1 MKKKGFESDQD
12 KELKPQRVILVGGF
26 SELFELCELCGYT
39 VFGYVDSEK
48 RNDEYNYLGDDSV
61 VLNHSEKYNEFPVI
75 ISPDNPQ
82 VRKELFDQYS
92 KKGFKIISLISPN
105 AYISESAQIGEG
117 CIIQSFCNVSC
128 NSIIGKG
135 VRLNTYANVMHD
147 VSIDD
152 FSIIAPNA
160 VILGRCKIGRETY
173 IGGNATILPNVSV
186 GDGCIIGAA
195 AVVTK
200 NIKNGLKVCG
210 NPAKEMK

>member
-1 MKKKGFESDQD
+1 MDIKYLLKEYINTNLEKEKSFSMKVTSFERCA
-12 KELKPQRVILVGGF
+12 KY
-26 SELFELCELCGYT
+26 CE
-39 VFGYVDSEK
+39 
-48 RNDEYNYLGDDSV
+48 
-61 VLNHSEKYNEFPVI
+61 
-75 ISPDNPQ
+75 
-82 VRKELFDQYS
+82 
-92 KKGFKIISLISPN
+92 
-105 AYISESAQIGEG
+105 
-117 CIIQSFCNVSC
+117 
-128 NSIIGKG
+128 
-135 VRLNTYANVMHD
+135 D